1 MKKTIQIAPFKG
13 GQDAKQNTI
22 KKMVISFLKSGSM
35 QTTMP
40 KARYIKGVLDRL
52 VHKSRER
59 NEANKN
65 VLYKYL
71 TKKKFVDYMF
81 DTVGT
86 ALDGRVSGFVTMKKT
101 IIQKGDNAQ
110 MARLKWVMEVKAF
123 EDKKT
128 KSQTTNAKQTTN
140 DKELETEKDVKK
152 EKSNKVDVKAP
163 SKMVAKSTGV
173 TAPKMRARQ
182 KVAQ

>member
-13 GQDAKQNTI
+13 GQDDRQNTI

-35 QTTMP
+35 QTTLP

-52 VHKSRER
+52 VHKSKER

-81 DTVGT
+81 DTVGV
-86 ALDGRVSGFVTMKKT
+86 AGDGRVSGFVTMKKT
-101 IIQKGDNAQ
+101 IVQKGDNAQ

-128 KSQTTNAKQTTN
+128 KSSSSA
-140 DKELETEKDVKK
+140 TEVATADEAKK
-152 EKSNKVDVKAP
+152 EVKIASKVAAMAP
-163 SKMVAKSTGV
+163 SKMTAKSTGV